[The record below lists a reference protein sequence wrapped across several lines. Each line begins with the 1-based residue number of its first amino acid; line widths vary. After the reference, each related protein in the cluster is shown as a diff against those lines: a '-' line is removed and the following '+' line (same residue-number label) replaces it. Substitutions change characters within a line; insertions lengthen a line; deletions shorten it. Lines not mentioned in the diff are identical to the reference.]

1 MGSSPLLFARILVWN
16 VPGTVP
22 EDSKGSETCLK
33 SPPQEAHLGQTLVHS
48 VEEIRLI
55 MLANGLSMV
64 PRLVPKVLSL
74 ASPVWSIASF
84 WEKKGRGK
92 NLVQVVCSIQK
103 VFD

>member
-1 MGSSPLLFARILVWN
+1 MWN

-33 SPPQEAHLGQTLVHS
+33 SPSQEAHLGQTLVHS
-48 VEEIRLI
+48 VGEIRLI

-74 ASPVWSIASF
+74 ASPVWSYS
-84 WEKKGRGK
+84 ELLGEERQRKESSSG
-92 NLVQVVCSIQK
+92 CM
-103 VFD
+103 